1 MICLTVAGMLV
12 KLTSVPDAVDT
23 GVPNVKPPLT
33 VDVTVT
39 APVAPLTDIPVPAT
53 MLVTPE
59 FVTVTAP
66 VAPLTEIPVPA
77 TFDVTPAFVRVTELP
92 KATAPPPDIPV
103 PAVTVTEELVK
114 AELATLDKVP
124 PNVKL
129 PDVVTVPDRDKPL
142 TVPVP
147 LTLVTDPV
155 PAAAQEPSPRQNVL
169 ADADVPEFK
178 LVTGRFPVT
187 PELKGRPV
195 ADVKTKVVG
204 VPRLGVTKVG
214 EVAKTAEPVPVSSVK
229 AAARFADDGVPRKV
243 ATPLPKDVIPVP
255 PEATGRAEPSVKEEK
270 YEAASTTFVPL
281 L

>member
-1 MICLTVAGMLV
+1 ML
-12 KLTSVPDAVDT
+12 
-23 GVPNVKPPLT
+23 
-33 VDVTVT
+33 
-39 APVAPLTDIPVPAT
+39 
-53 MLVTPE
+53 
-59 FVTVTAP
+59 
-66 VAPLTEIPVPA
+66 
-77 TFDVTPAFVRVTELP
+77 VTPAFVKVTELP

-103 PAVTVTEELVK
+103 PAVTVTEEFVK
-114 AELATLDKVP
+114 AELATLDNVP
-124 PNVKL
+124 PKVKL

-187 PELKGRPV
+187 PVVKGKPV

-204 VPRLGVTKVG
+204 VPKLGVTNVG
-214 EVAKTAEPVPVSSVK
+214 EVAKTAEPLPVSSVK

-255 PEATGRAEPSVKEEK
+255 PEATGSAEPKVKEVK